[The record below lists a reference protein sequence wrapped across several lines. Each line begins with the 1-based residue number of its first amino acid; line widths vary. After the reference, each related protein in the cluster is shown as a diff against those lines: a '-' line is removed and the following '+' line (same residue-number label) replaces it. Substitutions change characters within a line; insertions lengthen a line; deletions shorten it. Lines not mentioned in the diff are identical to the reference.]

1 MANMFNTVMF
11 REGQEDEVPK
21 MDLRT
26 GKAFTPEQ
34 MEEMGEYNPYFKAE
48 YDEIVNSDMPGLE
61 KAAALNSLR
70 QKYRV
75 KTPAQV
81 TENPAPVDNGG
92 LMSKLVSLTPQY
104 VRDHPWA
111 VGLGTVATVGAL
123 IAAYALWKKKKGES
137 TAAVEEMCV
146 LYPLLNKYSKSL
158 SESYSFDNYNSYINA
173 SKRMDK
179 IAPVVYDMMLREGD
193 EDEVGPI
200 NPFSGNPYT
209 VDQKEALGMYN
220 PAYASERDAILNSD
234 MPGLEKNAALNTLR
248 QKYRVKAP
256 YEVAEESPYNTENPD
271 AGIISEIL
279 AWFKATGNKAVEAFL
294 NSYNVTADWVKA
306 HPGMA
311 GAAALAAILGTY
323 GVYKLIKLYKES
335 KENGEVD
342 AKELE
347 ESIDMLRKFKAV
359 CESSCNPYITET
371 QKYKNITLLCN
382 LIDSD
387 L

>member
-1 MANMFNTVMF
+1 MPIADNYYGFEAKFDPETYAKVAASQKKFGHGLDTESRLNM
-11 REGQEDEVPK
+11 
-21 MDLRT
+21 RT
-26 GKAFTPEQ
+26 DAT
-34 MEEMGEYNPYFKAE
+34 
-48 YDEIVNSDMPGLE
+48 DLE
-61 KAAALNSLR
+61 KIQASEWFKNLSDEDKGKVIDHALDYER
-70 QKYRV
+70 PEGAKMF
-75 KTPAQV
+75 
-81 TENPAPVDNGG
+81 APKDGFFN
-92 LMSKLVSLTPQY
+92 KLVDLTPQY

-123 IAAYALWKKKKGES
+123 IAAYALWKKKKGQ
-137 TAAVEEMCV
+137 TNAVTEEMCV
-146 LYPLLNKYSKSL
+146 LYPLLDKYSKSL

-179 IAPVVYDMMLREGD
+179 IAPVVYDMMLRED
-193 EDEVGPI
+193 NNVHFGP
-200 NPFSGNPYT
+200 NPDLAKLAAAGYGPAGQDQTFNSDYNPY
-209 VDQKEALGMYN
+209 D
-220 PAYASERDAILNSD
+220 S
-234 MPGLEKNAALNTLR
+234 
-248 QKYRVKAP
+248 
-256 YEVAEESPYNTENPD
+256 D
-271 AGIISEIL
+271 AGQLAAAGFNRDGGATDATSDASIIAEIL
-279 AWFKATGNKAVEAFL
+279 EWLKKTGNKTVEAFL
-294 NSYNVTADWVKA
+294 DTYNITADWVKA

-323 GVYKLIKLYKES
+323 GVYKLIKIYKEA

-347 ESIDMLRKFKAV
+347 ESIDMLRKFRTV

>member
-1 MANMFNTVMF
+1 MPEKQYNLSWNSQDGLGYRPVGGEGMAVPADQSSHKYIEQPIQSWNSKDGYDVV
-11 REGQEDEVPK
+11 EV
-21 MDLRT
+21 
-26 GKAFTPEQ
+26 G
-34 MEEMGEYNPYFKAE
+34 GE
-48 YDEIVNSDMPGLE
+48 
-61 KAAALNSLR
+61 
-70 QKYRV
+70 
-75 KTPAQV
+75 KTPIPQEYSGIQNNSGKV
-81 TENPAPVDNGG
+81 VRHLQGKENFLD
-92 LMSKLVSLTPQY
+92 KLVDLTPQY

-179 IAPVVYDMMLREGD
+179 VAPVVYNMMISEAG
-193 EDEVGPI
+193 EWTPTSST
-200 NPFSGNPYT
+200 PSGNLTPAEMSARENGT
-209 VDQKEALGMYN
+209 LFSKDLDDVYN
-220 PAYASERDAILNSD
+220 GTYGSAGNDADTGIIAEILN
-234 MPGLEKNAALNTLR
+234 
-248 QKYRVKAP
+248 
-256 YEVAEESPYNTENPD
+256 
-271 AGIISEIL
+271 
-279 AWFKATGNKAVEAFL
+279 WFKSTGNKAVEAFL
-294 NSYNVTADWVKA
+294 NSYNITADWIKE

-323 GVYKLIKLYKES
+323 GVYKLIKIYKEA
-335 KENGEVD
+335 KENGEVN

-347 ESIDMLRKFKAV
+347 ESIDMLRKFRAV